1 MPNHTLD
8 VEIGRL
14 VSGPILECMP
24 QTTVSDTAMQMAA
37 RRCLLESRMRHIGV
51 LSEQDT
57 LIGPLGLSGPNRWP
71 ASPFLVQ
78 PKADQL
84 SSARQGV
91 HHFQTIAVFEV
102 AFPCRIE
109 GRPQI

>member
-14 VSGPILECMP
+14 VSWPILEFML
-24 QTTVSDTAMQMAA
+24 QTTVRHAAMQMAA

-51 LSEQDT
+51 LGEQHT
-57 LIGPLGLSGPNRWP
+57 LIGPLGLSGPDRWP
-71 ASPFLVQ
+71 AGPFLVQ
-78 PKADQL
+78 PEAYQL

-91 HHFQTIAVFEV
+91 HHFE
-102 AFPCRIE
+102 P
-109 GRPQI
+109 